1 MREIK
6 RTIGKSALVAL
17 ILWFA
22 LAAGSVWASGHG
34 TPAATGEGMPTA
46 DEHVSKVMHDE
57 ANAGHAVVSD
67 HKAEAAELHDAAAV
81 EHGAAEGEHGGA
93 HSKHDSLS
101 PAKLKDLAFRIM
113 NFVVL
118 LIILVKFGAK
128 PIADGLSSRR
138 KQIKEEIEDL
148 EAKKADAEQAYKE
161 FSKKLESVE
170 KDVGGIVEK
179 AVAQAEI
186 EKVRILDAAEKSAGD
201 IKRSAEMAI
210 ANEVTAAKRALKGE
224 ITEQAAVMA
233 EELIIKNL
241 TSDDQVKII
250 EDYLDKVGAVQ

>member
-22 LAAGSVWASGHG
+22 LAAVSVWASGHG
-34 TPAATGEGMPTA
+34 DQAAAGAHGEAVAEHAAAVTQDHAAPAAAHGEA
-46 DEHVSKVMHDE
+46 VAEHG
-57 ANAGHAVVSD
+57 A
-67 HKAEAAELHDAAAV
+67 AAAV
-81 EHGAAEGEHGGA
+81 EHGAAAGEHGGA
-93 HSKHDSLS
+93 HVSNSLS
-101 PAKLKDLAFRIM
+101 PAKLKDLGFRVM
-113 NFVVL
+113 NFIVL

-128 PIADGLSSRR
+128 PIANGLGARR
-138 KQIKEEIEDL
+138 KQIREEIVDL
-148 EAKKADAEQAYKE
+148 EAKKADAELAYKD
-161 FSKKLESVE
+161 FSAKLESVE
-170 KDVGGIVEK
+170 KDVDSIVEK

-186 EKVRILDAAEKSAGD
+186 EKVRILEAAEKSADD

-210 ANEVTAAKRALKGE
+210 ANEVTAAKRALKVE
-224 ITEQAAVMA
+224 VTEQAAVMA

-241 TSDDQVKII
+241 TADDQVKII